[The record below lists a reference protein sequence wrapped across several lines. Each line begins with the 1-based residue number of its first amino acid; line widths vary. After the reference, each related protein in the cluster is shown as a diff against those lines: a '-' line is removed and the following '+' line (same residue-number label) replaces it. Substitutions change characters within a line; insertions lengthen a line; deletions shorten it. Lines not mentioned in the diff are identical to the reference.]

1 MRRISVVFLGVAI
14 LMVTVADAARAGF
27 GTGVIV
33 GVMISRGQS
42 VGSGDSNVL
51 YVMPRVCERVKEPL
65 EMKMTATYSMYFGPH
80 SSDAGKSLKEL
91 FKETVTGSDK
101 YEILQVTRVLDSK
114 DLAKAV
120 VWFVYIE
127 KELVVPLEK
136 LPKEDKN

>member
-14 LMVTVADAARAGF
+14 LMVTVADTARAGF

-51 YVMPRVCERVKEPL
+51 YVMPRVNERVKDSL
-65 EMKMTATYSMYFGPH
+65 EMKMAATYSMYFGPH

-91 FKETVTGSDK
+91 FPIFAISPTDK
-101 YEILQVTRVLDSK
+101 PFFFAPIATF
-114 DLAKAV
+114 A
-120 VWFVYIE
+120 
-127 KELVVPLEK
+127 PPP
-136 LPKEDKN
+136 PKPS

>member
-1 MRRISVVFLGVAI
+1 
-14 LMVTVADAARAGF
+14 
-27 GTGVIV
+27 
-33 GVMISRGQS
+33 
-42 VGSGDSNVL
+42 
-51 YVMPRVCERVKEPL
+51 
-65 EMKMTATYSMYFGPH
+65 MKMAATYSMYFGPH

-120 VWFVYIE
+120 VWFVYIK